1 MSDKHFFS
9 VLCHGRDTE
18 GQEVLAHPVDVRVK
32 IRLLEDGKT
41 IAVGVECVHNTG
53 GHGERCKASHPGQDK
68 VGEGIRCPYAAR
80 LG

>member
-1 MSDKHFFS
+1 MNPVFFNVS
-9 VLCHGRDTE
+9 CSGRDAE
-18 GQEVLAHPVDVRVK
+18 GQEILVTPVSARVK
-32 IRLLEDGKT
+32 VRLLEDGKT
-41 IAVGVECVHNTG
+41 IDVGVECPHNTG